1 MESITTYFK
10 RFWCVYTRKES
21 MYERLMRY
29 LDEAHRDGV
38 MGPVKIKSVKILQK
52 LRVC

>member
-38 MGPVKIKSVKILQK
+38 MGLTLCEVIQIKK
-52 LRVC
+52 